1 MLSGCF
7 KINAIRLVIFMWCI
21 SKTEVGEQLA
31 ILPMRLWNA
40 VIKSAQSD
48 GKDTNTSWK
57 IYNIG

>member
-1 MLSGCF
+1 
-7 KINAIRLVIFMWCI
+7 MWCI
-21 SKTEVGEQLA
+21 SKTVVGEQLA

-40 VIKSAQSD
+40 VIKSAQPD